1 MWKNFT
7 CSTGPPANLSMICH
21 AFGPWIWNR

>member
-7 CSTGPPANLSMICH
+7 CSTGPPASFSMICH
-21 AFGPWIWNR
+21 ALGPWIWNR